1 MLYQNEKIQY
11 EIGSSLQQKL
21 VELFDSCMT
30 RHKIFIAS
38 FGEQDKEQ
46 LKKKKKFC
54 DYIFFAMKLSDFLT
68 WSSEGQ
74 LHKQY
79 HYPRNIG
86 LYLCITQ

>member
-46 LKKKKKFC
+46 LKKKKKVLWLYFFLPWNWVIFLLEVQK
-54 DYIFFAMKLSDFLT
+54 DSFISNTTIPEIQAYICA
-68 WSSEGQ
+68 
-74 LHKQY
+74 
-79 HYPRNIG
+79 
-86 LYLCITQ
+86 